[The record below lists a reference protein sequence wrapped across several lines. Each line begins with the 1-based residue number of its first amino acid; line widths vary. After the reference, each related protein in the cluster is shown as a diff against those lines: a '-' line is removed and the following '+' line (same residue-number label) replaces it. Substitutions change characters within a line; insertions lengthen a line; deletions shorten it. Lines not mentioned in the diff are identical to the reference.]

1 MDRTPNP
8 HPIAP
13 APAIAAVHRHIRLAA
28 AARTALLG
36 LAERRWPT
44 AEFERV
50 DRESRP
56 RWIEFARAL
65 KLTLD

>member
-13 APAIAAVHRHIRLAA
+13 APAIAAVHLHIRLAA

-36 LAERRWPT
+36 LAERRWST

-56 RWIEFARAL
+56 RWIEFAREL